1 MSRQEYIN
9 VVVVVS
15 VILIAQV
22 NLVMF
27 WEWLRQ
33 QWWFV
38 PAVVLIIVAAAI
50 LVWFILHRNDHS
62 RRGMM

>member
-33 QWWFV
+33 QSWFV

-50 LVWFILHRNDHS
+50 LVWFILQRNDHS